1 MVNAQS
7 SLHRSLAVDAQ
18 LRAQALAADRA
29 NKPTGL
35 LLLASVLIAASI
47 IFLLASAMG
56 LKSSRAQLADALR
69 YSSQINQLLKE
80 IDESHSSSIDLA
92 KLYPRLPFLQ
102 ADTLDRID
110 KLGIKFQIRPS
121 VSTPRSNP
129 ILPRAG
135 IYKGTI
141 TCRVNTEPLDQIL
154 AWLNGI
160 LTYEPHQGNV
170 FVSQI
175 SLSPNGKGW
184 QSTFEISV
192 YEHK

>member
-1 MVNAQS
+1 MVNNHS
-7 SLHRSLAVDAQ
+7 PLHRSLAVDAQ
-18 LRAQALAADRA
+18 LRAQALAADCA

-35 LLLASVLIAASI
+35 LILASVLIAASAI
-47 IFLLASAMG
+47 LLLVSVMG
-56 LKSSRAQLADALR
+56 LNASRAQLARAQR
-69 YSSQINQLLKE
+69 YASEIDQLLGA
-80 IDESHSSSIDLA
+80 IDDRQSSSIDLA

-102 ADTLDRID
+102 ANTLEQIE
-110 KLGIKFQIRPS
+110 KLGIEFHIRPS
-121 VSTPRSNP
+121 VSPPRSTP

-135 IYKGTI
+135 IHKGTI

-160 LTYEPHQGNV
+160 LRYEPHQGNV

-175 SLSPNGKGW
+175 SLSPNGMGW